1 MVFAPDFDPTD
12 PVAVLTELIRCRS
25 VTPNEGGALTALQ
38 TMLGPLGFTVDRPT
52 FSDANTPDVENFF
65 AARGSGRHLVFAGH
79 TDVVPPGEEA
89 DWQVPP
95 FSADIVDGDLYGR
108 GAVDMKGGIAA
119 FVAALA
125 RQIADNRLPEGRISL
140 LITGDEEGPAVNG
153 TVKLLDWAVKEKE
166 ERFDACLVGEP
177 TNPDRLGDMIKIGRR
192 GSLSAEV
199 VVHGR
204 QGHVAYPHL
213 ADNPLRTVLAIG
225 ESLLAEPLDEGTEAF
240 PPSNCEITSI
250 DTGNP
255 SVNVVP
261 ARARL
266 FFNVRFSDVWTS
278 ESLKAELTRRIDAG
292 AKGGRYRT
300 GREPAKVEISWRERP
315 AEPFLTRSEPLI
327 EAISAAVRQVT
338 GLTAKLS
345 TTGGTSDAR
354 FIRFVC
360 PVVEF
365 GLVGQTMHMT
375 DERVPLADLEA
386 LTEIY
391 DQFISRWFAAQ
402 P

>member
-25 VTPNEGGALTALQ
+25 VTPNEGGALSALQ
-38 TMLGPLGFTVDRPT
+38 TMLEPLGFSVDRPT
-52 FSDANTPDVENFF
+52 FSDADTPDVENLF
-65 AARGSGRHLVFAGH
+65 AARGAGPHLVFAGH

-95 FSADIVDGDLYGR
+95 FSADIVDGELYGR

-119 FVAALA
+119 FIAAVA
-125 RQIADNRLPEGRISL
+125 RQIAENRLPEGRVSL

-153 TVKLLDWAVKEKE
+153 TVKLLDWTVREKG

-213 ADNPLRTVLAIG
+213 ADNPLRTILAIG

-266 FFNVRFSDVWTS
+266 FLNVRFSDVWSS

-292 AKGGRYRT
+292 ATGGRYRP

-327 EAISAAVRQVT
+327 EAISEAVKEVT
-338 GLTAKLS
+338 GSTAKLS

>member
-25 VTPNEGGALTALQ
+25 VTPNEGGALSALQ
-38 TMLGPLGFTVDRPT
+38 TMLEPLGFSVDRPT
-52 FSDANTPDVENFF
+52 FSDADTPDVENLF
-65 AARGSGRHLVFAGH
+65 AARGAGPHLVFAGH

-95 FSADIVDGDLYGR
+95 FSADIVDGELYGR

-119 FVAALA
+119 FIAAVA
-125 RQIADNRLPEGRISL
+125 RQIAEKRLPEGRVSL

-153 TVKLLDWAVKEKE
+153 TVKLLDWTVKEKG

-213 ADNPLRTVLAIG
+213 ADNPLRTILAIG

-278 ESLKAELTRRIDAG
+278 ECLKAELTRRIDAG
-292 AKGGRYRT
+292 ATGGRYRT

-327 EAISAAVRQVT
+327 EAISEAVKEVT
-338 GLTAKLS
+338 GSTAKLS

>member
-1 MVFAPDFDPTD
+1 M
-12 PVAVLTELIRCRS
+12 S
-25 VTPNEGGALTALQ
+25 V
-38 TMLGPLGFTVDRPT
+38 
-52 FSDANTPDVENFF
+52 
-65 AARGSGRHLVFAGH
+65 
-79 TDVVPPGEEA
+79 
-89 DWQVPP
+89 
-95 FSADIVDGDLYGR
+95 
-108 GAVDMKGGIAA
+108 
-119 FVAALA
+119 
-125 RQIADNRLPEGRISL
+125 
-140 LITGDEEGPAVNG
+140 
-153 TVKLLDWAVKEKE
+153 
-166 ERFDACLVGEP
+166 VG
-177 TNPDRLGDMIKIGRR
+177 
-192 GSLSAEV
+192 
-199 VVHGR
+199 
-204 QGHVAYPHL
+204 
-213 ADNPLRTVLAIG
+213 DNPAT
-225 ESLLAEPLDEGTEAF
+225 TQ
-240 PPSNCEITSI
+240 
-250 DTGNP
+250 
-255 SVNVVP
+255 VVP

-292 AKGGRYRT
+292 ATGGRYRA

-327 EAISAAVRQVT
+327 EAISEAVKEVT
-338 GLTAKLS
+338 GSTAKLS